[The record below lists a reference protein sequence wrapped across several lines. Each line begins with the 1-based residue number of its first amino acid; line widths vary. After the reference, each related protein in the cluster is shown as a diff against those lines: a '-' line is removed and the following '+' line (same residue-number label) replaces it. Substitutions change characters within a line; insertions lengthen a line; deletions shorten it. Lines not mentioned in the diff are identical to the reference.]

1 MSANV
6 TRFKQIVFRN
16 TNLDHKI
23 YITDA
28 KLETRIVLKE
38 LENSFGEA
46 DK

>member
-6 TRFKQIVFRN
+6 TRFIQIVFRN

-28 KLETRIVLKE
+28 KSETSIVHKE
-38 LENSFGEA
+38 LANPFGEV